1 MQLERES
8 KVQTM
13 KNSVNNRI
21 ELIGNEKIDWLVE
34 EMIKRIE
41 VAYASR
47 EQFHHDFKLLGEVFY
62 GKSVDDKLTKEEIG
76 SDWICLP
83 EGYESYD
90 IEGLLFVSE
99 GTPPYAFHDYILE
112 HASKLDPKVIVG
124 MRYEH
129 YYPHFIGV
137 RYITF
142 HNGVIHK
149 FEKKLDTSN
158 YRVVTDA
165 EVDDLKI
172 KLTEDEIDDIV
183 ISWDDLADLQEK
195 LNKDAL
201 QDLRIFLKY
210 NKRT

>member
-1 MQLERES
+1 
-8 KVQTM
+8 
-13 KNSVNNRI
+13 
-21 ELIGNEKIDWLVE
+21 
-34 EMIKRIE
+34 MIRRIE

-47 EQFHHDFKLLGEVFY
+47 EQFHHDYKLVGEVFF
-62 GKSVDDKLTKEEIG
+62 GKSVDDKLAKEEIG
-76 SDWICLP
+76 SEWICLP
-83 EGYESYD
+83 ECYD
-90 IEGLLFVSE
+90 SNGIGGLRFDSE
-99 GTPPYAFHDYILE
+99 GTPPYAFQEYILT

-124 MRYEH
+124 MRYKH
-129 YYPHFIGV
+129 YLPCFIGS

-158 YRVVTDA
+158 YRVVTDS

-172 KLTEDEIDDIV
+172 ELTKVKSDDIV
-183 ISWDDLADLQEK
+183 ISCNDLADLQEK

-210 NKRT
+210 TK

>member
-1 MQLERES
+1 MR
-8 KVQTM
+8 
-13 KNSVNNRI
+13 NSVNNRI

-34 EMIKRIE
+34 EMIRRIE

-47 EQFHHDFKLLGEVFY
+47 EQFHHDYKLLGEVFF

-83 EGYESYD
+83 EGYDSYD
-90 IEGLLFVSE
+90 IEGLIFVSE
-99 GTPPYAFHDYILE
+99 GTPPYAFQDYILE
-112 HASKLDPKVIVG
+112 HAAKLDPKVIVG

-129 YYPHFIGV
+129 NYPNFIGA

-142 HNGVIHK
+142 HNEVIRQ
-149 FEKKLDTSN
+149 FEKKLETVN
-158 YRVVTDA
+158 YKVVMDS

-172 KLTEDEIDDIV
+172 ELAKDESDEIV
-183 ISWDDLADLQEK
+183 ISWDDLAELQEK

-201 QDLRIFLKY
+201 QDLQIFLKY
-210 NKRT
+210 NKST